1 MALGRFVV
9 TSTIT
14 ITPDTVA
21 ALVAAEPG
29 TAAPAGPGNFATLAV
44 ATSGKYGWL
53 PVTFQKNQVIY
64 ADSAGGST
72 GPALLYAA
80 IGAGNL
86 RAFVDGQDNV
96 GHAAL
101 SN

>member
-1 MALGRFVV
+1 MALSRFVLTATV
-9 TSTIT
+9 TLPAGTFT
-14 ITPDTVA
+14 DDVA
-21 ALVAAEPG
+21 TGLRFGTGSNAQGAGNWGSNGGATFLEG
-29 TAAPAGPGNFATLAV
+29 TA
-44 ATSGKYGWL
+44 
-53 PVTFQKNQVIY
+53 IY
-64 ADSAGGST
+64 ADSSGAGGA
-72 GPALLYAA
+72 GALYTA